1 MNKKFQDYLEMARRD
16 TPEAIDAWWKKNFQY
31 AIRYVDES
39 NPNDFLTLMRIEADS
54 EDVQSF
60 LDSTAKH
67 QALQVLDVLGVTKFE
82 GMIKDAFVDNFTYD
96 LSRDQSIEVIDDLK
110 DPEDYDDDDRWSDMD
125 DSDARDRAGELIY
138 AMDLNNIERYI
149 NEKRSDWNI

>member
-1 MNKKFQDYLEMARRD
+1 MKQFKDYLEMARRD
-16 TPEAIDAWWKKNFQY
+16 NPAVIDTWWKKNFQY
-31 AIRYVDES
+31 AIRYVNES

-54 EDVQSF
+54 EDVQPF

-67 QALQVLDVLGVTKFE
+67 QALQVLNVLGVTKFE

-138 AMDLNNIERYI
+138 AMDLNDIERYI

>member
-1 MNKKFQDYLEMARRD
+1 MKQFKDYLEMARRD
-16 TPEAIDAWWKKNFQY
+16 NPAVIDTWWKKNFQY

-54 EDVQSF
+54 EDVQPF

-67 QALQVLDVLGVTKFE
+67 QALQVLNVLGVTKFE

-138 AMDLNNIERYI
+138 AMDLNDIERYI